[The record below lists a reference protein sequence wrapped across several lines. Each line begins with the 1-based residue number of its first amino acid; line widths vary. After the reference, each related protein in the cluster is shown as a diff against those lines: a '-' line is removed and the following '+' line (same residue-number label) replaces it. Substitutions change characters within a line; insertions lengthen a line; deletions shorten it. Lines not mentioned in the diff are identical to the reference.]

1 MNKPIE
7 WKVIAQEGEARAGI
21 LHTRRS
27 TIETPVFMPV
37 GTQGTVKG
45 VRFEWLEDEMDARI
59 ILGNTYHLFLRPGAD
74 LIRKFGGLHK
84 YTTWNRSF
92 LTDSGGFQ
100 VFSLTDLRKLTEE
113 GVEFRSH
120 LDGDKKF
127 LSPEVSMEIQ
137 AALGSEIVMVFDECP
152 PGDAGIDVTRKSL
165 EMTARWAWRSKNRFD
180 ELQNEGLDT
189 GFVEN
194 ATFDDEKQSSD
205 DEKQPTLAEK
215 QSSAEEK
222 QSSVTEKQQSVREKQ
237 SSVIEKQPSAAKT
250 QTSAAKTQSSDQKTQ
265 ASDGKTQVSD
275 KETQQT
281 DTEKQLTD
289 AKTQVIETKTQLSD
303 RKTQAIIEL
312 SGQQALFGI
321 IQGAGHLNLRRESLD
336 KTVEIGFD
344 GYAIGGL
351 SVGEEKS
358 VMYEVIDFLAPQM
371 PSDAPRYLMG
381 VGTPEDLIEAVYRG
395 VDMFDCV
402 MPTRNGR
409 TGSAF
414 TSAGKI
420 NIRNA
425 KFAQDD
431 SPLDENCPCSVCR
444 RYSKAYLRHLYQAK
458 EMLAATLI
466 SHHNLA
472 FFLDLMR
479 QIRQSIKSGSF
490 SKFRLTFLE
499 KIKESEPADE

>member
-1 MNKPIE
+1 MKPIE
-7 WKVIAQEGEARAGI
+7 WTVTAQEGQSRTGI
-21 LHTRRS
+21 LRTRRS
-27 TIETPVFMPV
+27 VIETPVFMPV

-45 VRFEWLEDEMDARI
+45 VRYEFLEDEMDARI
-59 ILGNTYHLFLRPGAD
+59 ILGNTYHLFLRPGAEI
-74 LIRKFGGLHK
+74 IREMGGLHK
-84 YTTWNRSF
+84 FSTWNRSL

-120 LDGDKKF
+120 IDGSKKF

-152 PGDAGIDVTRKSL
+152 PGDADFEQTKKSL
-165 EMTARWAWRSKNRFD
+165 EMTARWAKRSKDKFNQ
-180 ELQNEGLDT
+180 LQNEKQDT
-189 GFVEN
+189 GFLEAEN
-194 ATFDDEKQSSD
+194 
-205 DEKQPTLAEK
+205 
-215 QSSAEEK
+215 
-222 QSSVTEKQQSVREKQ
+222 
-237 SSVIEKQPSAAKT
+237 
-250 QTSAAKTQSSDQKTQ
+250 
-265 ASDGKTQVSD
+265 
-275 KETQQT
+275 
-281 DTEKQLTD
+281 
-289 AKTQVIETKTQLSD
+289 
-303 RKTQAIIEL
+303 L
-312 SGQQALFGI
+312 SGRQALFGI
-321 IQGAGHLNLRRESLD
+321 IQGAGHLDLRRQSLEL
-336 KTVEIGFD
+336 TTEIGFD

-358 VMYEVIDFLAPQM
+358 VMYEVLEFLAHKM

-414 TSAGKI
+414 TSRGKI

-425 KFAQDD
+425 KFARDAA
-431 SPLDENCPCSVCR
+431 PLDEECPCSVCR
-444 RYSKAYLRHLYQAK
+444 RYSRSYIRHLYQTG
-458 EMLAATLI
+458 EMLAAMLI

-479 QIRQSIKSGSF
+479 KVRQSIKLG
-490 SKFRLTFLE
+490 KFNQFRKDFLTKLQE
-499 KIKESEPADE
+499 NEQTGV

>member
-1 MNKPIE
+1 MKPIN

-21 LHTRRS
+21 LQTRRS
-27 TIETPVFMPV
+27 IIETPVFMPV

-59 ILGNTYHLFLRPGAD
+59 ILGNTYHLFLRPGAET
-74 LIRKFGGLHK
+74 IRQLGGLHK
-84 YTTWNRSF
+84 FTTWNRSF

-100 VFSLTDLRKLTEE
+100 VFSLTELRKLTEE

-152 PGDAGIDVTRKSL
+152 PGDAGVDVTRKSL
-165 EMTARWAWRSKNRFD
+165 EMTVRWALRSKNRFD
-180 ELQNEGLDT
+180 ELQESGMDT
-189 GFVEN
+189 GFLSE
-194 ATFDDEKQSSD
+194 
-205 DEKQPTLAEK
+205 
-215 QSSAEEK
+215 
-222 QSSVTEKQQSVREKQ
+222 
-237 SSVIEKQPSAAKT
+237 PSA
-250 QTSAAKTQSSDQKTQ
+250 SADGLIVGSDSVNVNGSIGNIQSPATAGGSD
-265 ASDGKTQVSD
+265 
-275 KETQQT
+275 
-281 DTEKQLTD
+281 
-289 AKTQVIETKTQLSD
+289 
-303 RKTQAIIEL
+303 L
-312 SGQQALFGI
+312 SGRQALFGI
-321 IQGAGHLNLRRESLD
+321 VQGAGHLDLRKESLD
-336 KTVEIGFD
+336 KTIEISFD

-371 PSDAPRYLMG
+371 PKDAPRYLMG
-381 VGTPEDLIEAVYRG
+381 VGTPEDLVEAVYRG

-414 TSAGKI
+414 TSHGKI

-425 KFAQDD
+425 KFITDD
-431 SPLDENCPCSVCR
+431 APMDENCPCSVCR

-479 QIRQSIKSGSF
+479 QIREAIKAGVF
-490 SKFRLTFLE
+490 GEFRREFL
-499 KIKESEPADE
+499 SRMSDN